1 MKEQEVFPGLIDIH
15 THGCMGVDAMDNQP
29 EDLSRIY
36 AGMAPLHHR
45 TPGVIGAAMD
55 KNIYAQVICDG
66 LHVHPAVVRML
77 YKVFGPQR
85 LILISDSMRACGL
98 HSGKYDLVACLLQ
111 LKTSRPGLKMALWP
125 VVLPH

>member
-1 MKEQEVFPGLIDIH
+1 MDFTVEEGKFCKIGKISGDGIDLKEQEVFPGLIDIH

-77 YKVFGPQR
+77 YKVFGPQ
-85 LILISDSMRACGL
+85 
-98 HSGKYDLVACLLQ
+98 
-111 LKTSRPGLKMALWP
+111 
-125 VVLPH
+125 